1 MNRTVIQHL
10 FVCCSLAALSGCQL
24 LGNLHLTRSSQDR
37 AKVAEVAIT
46 SGTAVQDG
54 RDHLR
59 GGRPG
64 LAIEAFNRALA
75 SGQDP
80 AASYNGLGVAYARLG
95 RTDLAFRFFKKAAL
109 SEPDNAAYSRNLT
122 RLIDSP
128 QFALAMMTQA
138 APVAAAPAPASASA
152 SATATP
158 ALPAPQGRNA
168 RIPGRLQRDGNHQF
182 SLTTLPSAD
191 EVSPAAR
198 RSAGLAQC
206 PRSKLRGKRVCAAVM
221 LPQIENRRP
230 AEVAIASPVVVPA
243 ALPAALPAAAAA
255 AAAAPEPAAPALS
268 PAGKRRTIQF
278 GQPPASAPY
287 PRTRA

>member
-37 AKVAEVAIT
+37 ATVAELAIT
-46 SGTAVQDG
+46 SGTAVQEG

-80 AASYNGLGVAYARLG
+80 AAAYNGLGVAYARLG

-128 QFALAMMTQA
+128 QFALAMMSQA
-138 APVAAAPAPASASA
+138 APASAIA
-152 SATATP
+152 SP
-158 ALPAPQGRNA
+158 ALPAPQERTA

-221 LPQIENRRP
+221 LPQIERRRP

-243 ALPAALPAAAAA
+243 ALPAAVAA

-278 GQPPASAPY
+278 GQPPASAPH

>member
-37 AKVAEVAIT
+37 ATVAELAIT
-46 SGTAVQDG
+46 SGTAVQEG

-95 RTDLAFRFFKKAAL
+95 RTDLAFRFFKKATL

-128 QFALAMMTQA
+128 QFALAMMSQA
-138 APVAAAPAPASASA
+138 APVAAAPASA

-206 PRSKLRGKRVCAAVM
+206 PRSKLRGKRMCAAVM
-221 LPQIENRRP
+221 LPQIESRRP

-255 AAAAPEPAAPALS
+255 AAAPPEPAAPALS

-278 GQPPASAPY
+278 GQPPASAPH

>member
-128 QFALAMMTQA
+128 QFALAMMSQA
-138 APVAAAPAPASASA
+138 APVAAPASASA
-152 SATATP
+152 SASP
-158 ALPAPQGRNA
+158 ALPAPQGHNA

-182 SLTTLPSAD
+182 SLITLPSAD
-191 EVSPAAR
+191 EASPAAR

-206 PRSKLRGKRVCAAVM
+206 PRGKLRGKRVCAAAM
-221 LPQIENRRP
+221 LPQIERRRP
-230 AEVAIASPVVVPA
+230 AEVAIASPVV
-243 ALPAALPAAAAA
+243 LPAALPAAAAA
-255 AAAAPEPAAPALS
+255 AAVPPELAAPALS

-278 GQPPASAPY
+278 GRPPTSAPH
-287 PRTRA
+287 PRTRAS

>member
-37 AKVAEVAIT
+37 ATVAEVAIT

-128 QFALAMMTQA
+128 QFALAMMSQA
-138 APVAAAPAPASASA
+138 APVAAPASAMA
-152 SATATP
+152 SP
-158 ALPAPQGRNA
+158 ALPAAQARNA

-182 SLTTLPSAD
+182 SLTTLPAAD
-191 EVSPAAR
+191 EVSPAAS
-198 RSAGLAQC
+198 RSAGMAQC
-206 PRSKLRGKRVCAAVM
+206 PRGKLRGKRVCAAVM
-221 LPQIENRRP
+221 LPQIESRRP

-243 ALPAALPAAAAA
+243 ALPAGATAAP
-255 AAAAPEPAAPALS
+255 AAPEPAAPALS

-278 GQPPASAPY
+278 GQPPASAPH
-287 PRTRA
+287 PRTRAS